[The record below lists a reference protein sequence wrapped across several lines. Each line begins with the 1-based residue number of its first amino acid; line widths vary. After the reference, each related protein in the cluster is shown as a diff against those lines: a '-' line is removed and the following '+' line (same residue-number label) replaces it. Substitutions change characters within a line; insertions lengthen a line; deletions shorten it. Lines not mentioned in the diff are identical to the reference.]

1 MTARQLVRLVSVVV
15 LVLTLGLLQGCGGS
29 SAPASGGTSAG
40 DPDAS
45 YAAII
50 DVRTPAEFAEGHV
63 AGAINLDVSAAD
75 FAGKVAELS
84 SSGTYLV
91 YCRSG
96 NRSAAAAATMRE
108 AGLTVIDG
116 GGLEDMRTAGFGFG
130 A

>member
-1 MTARQLVRLVSVVV
+1 MTARRMVRLLSIVV
-15 LVLTLGLLQGCGGS
+15 LLLGFGVLQGCGDNE
-29 SAPASGGTSAG
+29 APASGGTAAA

-50 DVRTPAEFAEGHV
+50 DVRTSAEFAEGHV

-75 FAGKVAELS
+75 FADKSADLS
-84 SSGTYLV
+84 PSGTYLV

-96 NRSAAAAATMRE
+96 NRSATAAATMRE

-116 GGLEDMRTAGFGFG
+116 GGLEDIRAAGFTFG
-130 A
+130 P